1 MFARLTG
8 TVDTILENSVILDVH
23 GVGYLVTCSA
33 RTLSTLDG
41 PGTPLR
47 LLIETQVREDAINL
61 FGFSDIEERDW
72 FRLLTTV
79 QGVGAKVAMNILGV
93 CSPHQLQ
100 MAIMAQDKSVPGAAD
115 GVGPKLATRIITELK
130 DKVPELAVGRIDT
143 LSNAKG
149 GKVSS
154 SSVNAAANVAPNVD
168 GDAVSALV
176 NLGYGRAEAF
186 AAVMRVKTALEQNN
200 EKVDN
205 VGNLIRLSLSEL
217 GQASHKS

>member
-8 TVDTILENSVILDVH
+8 TIDTIFDNAVILDVN

-33 RTLSTLDG
+33 RTLSQMDG

-47 LLIETQVREDAINL
+47 LHIETQVREDAINL
-61 FGFSDIEERDW
+61 FGFMDLEERDW

-79 QGVGAKVAMNILGV
+79 QGVGARVAMNILGV
-93 CSPHQLQ
+93 CAPHQLQ
-100 MAIMAQDKSVPGAAD
+100 MAIIAQDKSVPAAAD
-115 GVGPKLATRIITELK
+115 GVGPKLATRIVTELK
-130 DKVPELAVGRIDT
+130 DKVPELDLGRVTT
-143 LSNAKG
+143 LANARG
-149 GKVSS
+149 GKV
-154 SSVNAAANVAPNVD
+154 AANNPQGNMPNVD

-186 AAVMRVKTALEQNN
+186 AAVMRAKSTLEQNN
-200 EKVDN
+200 EKADN

-217 GQASHKS
+217 GQASNK